1 MVDEDARM
9 EELLRRYRPAGPADC
24 LRERVLSARPPRR
37 SWWVV
42 VGWSAA
48 AAAIVISI
56 GLNLAA
62 TRIDR
67 DVASTLNWTTIR
79 WTPQAEEMAQMLDGD
94 GAGRRYLELC
104 LAAGTR
110 QPEPFSLGSFSRM
123 GDIQ

>member
-9 EELLRRYRPAGPADC
+9 EERLRRYRPAGPADC

-48 AAAIVISI
+48 AATIVVSI
-56 GLNLAA
+56 ALNLAA
-62 TRIDR
+62 ARIDR

-79 WTPQAEEMAQMLDGD
+79 WTPQAEEMAPLPTLSHT
-94 GAGRRYLELC
+94 GRETTM
-104 LAAGTR
+104 AAYR
-110 QPEPFSLGSFSRM
+110 DSLSPPER
-123 GDIQ
+123 